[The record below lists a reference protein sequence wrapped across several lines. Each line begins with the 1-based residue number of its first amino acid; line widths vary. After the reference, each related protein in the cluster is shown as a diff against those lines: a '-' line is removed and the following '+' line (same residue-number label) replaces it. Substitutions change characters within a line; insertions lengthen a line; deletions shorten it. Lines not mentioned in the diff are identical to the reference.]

1 MLGRLRRKLALL
13 IGRGRFRSELDEE
26 MAFHRAQM
34 EEELVENGVPRDE
47 ARLAARRRFGNATRL
62 KEQSHEAVGFRFETV
77 LQDLRFA
84 MRQLRKNPGFAAT
97 TILILALGIACS
109 VAIFAFVDAAL
120 IEPLPYKDPGRL
132 VQLFERNGLGSR
144 FHLSFPDYIDWKRT
158 NKSFH
163 SLDVFAPD
171 GFMMKTPDGLR
182 KTDGA
187 RVSAGFFRTL
197 GVTPVL
203 GRDFYDGED
212 AAAPAGSALIS
223 YPTWL
228 MRYNGSPS
236 VLGLRVDLDGD
247 PYTIIGVLPR
257 GFSFAPA
264 EPAEFW
270 AIEKPNRNCEQNR
283 GCHNLFGIAR
293 LKPGVT
299 FAAAYDDV
307 KSIALQL
314 QHQYPND
321 NRDRYAYM
329 LPLTE
334 VIFGDI
340 RPILLTMLAGAGML
354 LLIASIN
361 VASLLLVRAESRRR
375 EMAVR
380 GALGASP
387 RRLVNQFITEGF
399 LLAFIAC
406 ILGIVGAQRAMHLLA
421 TLVPKDMMASMPYL
435 QGIGLN
441 PRVIAFACALALFAG
456 ALFALVPM
464 ARLRFSRLSEGL
476 SEGARGSTGLAWRR
490 FGANL
495 VVIELA
501 TAMVLLVGAGLL
513 GKSLY
518 RLLHT
523 DIGLQPDHVATVQV
537 NAPPE
542 KYKTDKR
549 QIELNREIVRRVAAI
564 PGVKSVGLTTTL
576 PIQDGDGT
584 TTFRHVNR
592 PNNGAEKEAAIR
604 YVSPGYMATLKT
616 TLKSGRYFSEDDDL
630 SRPKVVIV
638 NRTLAENYFPGEDPV
653 GKQISLEG
661 EKAPPILIVG
671 QIDDI
676 QEGQLD
682 AAPRGAMYL
691 PLYQDGETSFAV
703 LARTAQNE
711 ETILPALQSTLRSI
725 DPAMAIYDPMTM
737 EGKIHDAPSTYLHRS
752 SAWIVGG
759 FAVIALVLGVVGLY
773 GVVAYSVSRRTREI
787 GVRMA
792 LGAQRGAVY
801 SLVLRQAGWLTA
813 TGLAI
818 GFVCSIGASVLM
830 RKLLF
835 GVEAWDVP
843 TIAAVVVVLGCASMA
858 ASFLPARRAASVNPT
873 DALRAE

>member
-1 MLGRLRRKLALL
+1 MLGRLWRKLSLL
-13 IGRGRFRSELDEE
+13 FGRGRFRSELDEE

-34 EEELVENGVPRDE
+34 EAEMVHDGVPRQE
-47 ARLAARRRFGNATRL
+47 ARYAAKRRFGNATRFN
-62 KEQSHEAVGFRFETV
+62 EQSHEAIGFRFETV

-84 MRQLRKNPGFAAT
+84 LRQLRKNPGFAAT
-97 TILILALGIACS
+97 AIIILALGIASS

-120 IEPLPYKDPGRL
+120 IKPLPYKDPGRL
-132 VQLFERNGLGSR
+132 AQLFERNGLGSR
-144 FHLSFPDYIDWKRT
+144 FHLSFPDYVDWKRM
-158 NKSFH
+158 NKSFS
-163 SLDVFAPD
+163 SLDVFAPY

-212 AAAPAGSALIS
+212 GAAPARTALIS
-223 YPTWL
+223 YSTWQE
-228 MRYNGSPS
+228 RYNGSAS
-236 VLGLRVDLDGD
+236 VLGQRVDLDGD

-257 GFSFAPA
+257 DFSFAPA
-264 EPAEFW
+264 EPADFF
-270 AIEKPNRNCEQNR
+270 AIDKPNRNCEQNR
-283 GCHNLFGIAR
+283 GCHNLFGVAR

-299 FAAAYDDV
+299 FDAAYDDIR
-307 KSIALQL
+307 SIALEL
-314 QHQYPND
+314 QRQYPND

-334 VIFGDI
+334 VIVGDI
-340 RPILLTMLAGAGML
+340 RPILLTTLAGAGLL
-354 LLIASIN
+354 LLIAGIN

-387 RRLVNQFITEGF
+387 RRLVHQFITEGL

-406 ILGIVGAQRAMHLLA
+406 ILGIFGAQRAMHLLA
-421 TLVPKDMMASMPYL
+421 TLVPKDLMASMPYL
-435 QGIGLN
+435 HGLGLN
-441 PRVIAFACALALFAG
+441 PRVIAFACAVSLFAG
-456 ALFALVPM
+456 ALFVLVPM
-464 ARLRFSRLSEGL
+464 PRLRFTRISEGL
-476 SEGARGSTGLAWRR
+476 SEGARGSAGMAWRR
-490 FGANL
+490 FGAPL

-513 GKSLY
+513 GKSFY

-523 DIGLQPDHVATVQV
+523 DIGLQPDHIAMVQV

-542 KYKTDKR
+542 KYTTDKP
-549 QIELNREIVRRVAAI
+549 QIALNREIARRVATI
-564 PGVKSVGLTTTL
+564 PGVKSVGLTTSL

-584 TTFRHVNR
+584 TTFLYVGR
-592 PNNGAEKEAAIR
+592 PNIGAQKEVAIR

-616 TLKSGRYFSEDDDL
+616 TLKSGRYFTEDDDL
-630 SRPKVVIV
+630 SKPRVVIV
-638 NRTLAENYFPGEDPV
+638 NQTLAKKYFPGENPV
-653 GKQISLEG
+653 GKQISLDDD
-661 EKAPPILIVG
+661 KAPPLLIVG
-671 QIDDI
+671 QIEDI
-676 QEGQLD
+676 QESQLD

-691 PLYQDGETSFAV
+691 PLYQDGDTEFAV
-703 LARTAQNE
+703 LVRTAQDE
-711 ETILPALQSTLRSI
+711 QTILPALQFTLRSI

-737 EGKIHDAPSTYLHRS
+737 EGKIHDAPATYLHRS
-752 SAWIVGG
+752 SAWLVGG
-759 FAVIALVLGVVGLY
+759 FAVMALVLGVVGLY

-801 SLVLRQAGWLTA
+801 SMILRQAGWLTVA
-813 TGLAI
+813 GLAI
-818 GFVCSIGASVLM
+818 GLVCSIGASILM

-843 TIAAVVVVLGCASMA
+843 TLAAVAVVLGCASMA

-873 DALRAE
+873 ESLRAE